1 MEKPNQTSEHQNPN
15 SENEMKQISDR
26 QTNKKKD
33 PQRNR
38 IRLYKPCHRESRM
51 TWAPRM
57 SPRGRCGGEG
67 VALITLWAGLGRWGR
82 ALWAG

>member
-1 MEKPNQTSEHQNPN
+1 
-15 SENEMKQISDR
+15 MKQISDR
-26 QTNKKKD
+26 QTNKKKA

-57 SPRGRCGGEG
+57 SARAAVEGRGVGPDHPVGWLGEVGEG
-67 VALITLWAGLGRWGR
+67 FVGRLRTFTNYTRTGR
-82 ALWAG
+82 R